1 MFLFT
6 TDSSYILFPLHLF
19 LVSPASD
26 FLNSCTPTA
35 ISHLALCFCL
45 IPKSQLIILLKF
57 VQSCSFSVLYPKK
70 KKKKLNKK
78 TGIFSVDELITK
90 LRSFKCVYVYINI
103 YIYI

>member
-57 VQSCSFSVLYPKK
+57 VQSCSFSVLYPQ

-78 TGIFSVDELITK
+78 TGIYSVDELNTNSD
-90 LRSFKCVYVYINI
+90 LLSVYMCI
-103 YIYI
+103 